1 MFTGKKL
8 KRRLEDLERR
18 AGPSDGSS
26 GPEKST
32 QPSSTKSTKKSSPKS
47 KPTLAAPQKPP
58 PPPQY
63 TPPMTSD
70 DEFMMAPGYEER
82 ERSHTPP
89 YMTYSAYPP
98 PDEMLLPPYGSTA
111 PFHPITTAETYPTY
125 MASTVPCTLPPMTH
139 FNDAIH
145 KREAYPEESLS
156 PYVHYGY
163 VSGVEVNGH
172 AHYEQHSNP
181 HVSRDARHYSR
192 RDPRS

>member
-26 GPEKST
+26 GSEKST
-32 QPSSTKSTKKSSPKS
+32 QASSTKSNKKSPPKAKS
-47 KPTLAAPQKPP
+47 VPQKPP
-58 PPPQY
+58 QAPQY

-70 DEFMMAPGYEER
+70 DEFMMAPAYEER

-89 YMTYSAYPP
+89 YMNYAYPP
-98 PDEMLLPPYGSTA
+98 PDEMLLPPYGSAA
-111 PFHPITTAETYPTY
+111 PYHPITTAETYQPY
-125 MASTVPCTLPPMTH
+125 MASTVPCTLPSMTH
-139 FNDAIH
+139 FSDAI

-163 VSGVEVNGH
+163 VQGVEVNGH
-172 AHYEQHSNP
+172 GHYEQHSNP

-192 RDPRS
+192 REPRS